1 MRMELGFVAITLF
14 ASAAVAAD
22 PPRVYIES
30 SETVD
35 AGNSNTKAKQI
46 DFGAAI
52 AAALIK
58 KQVPVAVVTDV
69 TKAQWT
75 IKTVSSQKEDS
86 TGTKVAKLLL
96 WGGGGFTQFEGSI
109 EVIDRESSVVLY
121 AYNVKK
127 NNFQS
132 AAQSFA
138 KHFKEDYLSKRQ

>member
-1 MRMELGFVAITLF
+1 M
-14 ASAAVAAD
+14 
-22 PPRVYIES
+22 
-30 SETVD
+30 
-35 AGNSNTKAKQI
+35 
-46 DFGAAI
+46 
-52 AAALIK
+52 
-58 KQVPVAVVTDV
+58 
-69 TKAQWT
+69 
-75 IKTVSSQKEDS
+75 
-86 TGTKVAKLLL
+86 AKLLL